1 MRIIGFSSTATPSS
15 FWTLPVHALAPWMSR
30 VKHSVGH
37 LIRQA
42 AQGDVYMWMQARSCV
57 SSGGPA
63 ASNEAVFVEPMR
75 QHSAALRAAP
85 LRVVR
90 ESDSA
95 IGAECAG
102 RMVISGR
109 MADVCAELDRMAL
122 RADAAQ
128 AAGIATRQ

>member
-1 MRIIGFSSTATPSS
+1 MRIISFSSATVQS
-15 FWTLPVHALAPWMSR
+15 FWVLPVQALGPWMNRIKDSIRQVAHGDSDSRVHALTSVAR
-30 VKHSVGH
+30 V
-37 LIRQA
+37 
-42 AQGDVYMWMQARSCV
+42 ARV
-57 SSGGPA
+57 A
-63 ASNEAVFVEPMR
+63 RVASNDAQFVAPL
-75 QHSAALRAAP
+75 QLGNIVCKTAP
-85 LRVVR
+85 LRVIR

>member
-1 MRIIGFSSTATPSS
+1 MRIISFSSATVQS
-15 FWTLPVHALAPWMSR
+15 FWVLPVQALGPWMNRIKDSIRQVAHGDSDSRVHALTSVAR
-30 VKHSVGH
+30 V
-37 LIRQA
+37 
-42 AQGDVYMWMQARSCV
+42 ARV
-57 SSGGPA
+57 
-63 ASNEAVFVEPMR
+63 ASNDAQFVAPL
-75 QHSAALRAAP
+75 QLGNIVCKTAP
-85 LRVVR
+85 LRVIR